1 MPDTDFR
8 KAMRESES
16 SGNAGILTDIGGGRT
31 VAGAYQ
37 FSKPRLTEYK
47 AATGEDFTQ
56 DEFLADEDL
65 QDRVMSWHEQ
75 DIINYAMDNGLDQYM
90 GQEIGGV
97 VVDPASIMAMAHLGG
112 RSGMRQFI
120 ETGGEYNPKDKFGTR
135 LSDYGKKF
143 SGLDPYGL
151 TPLRPQMRPE
161 GLLDAFQAP
170 AAEVVRPRMRP
181 QRGNM
186 Q

>member
-47 AATGEDFTQ
+47 AETGEDFTES
-56 DEFLADEDL
+56 EFLADEDL

-97 VVDPASIMAMAHLGG
+97 TVDPSSIMAMAHLGG

-120 ETGGEYNPKDKFGTR
+120 ETGGKYNPKDKFGTH
-135 LSDYGKKF
+135 LSDYGIKF

-161 GLLDAFQAP
+161 GLLPPVEAP
-170 AAEVVRPRMRP
+170 AMSTVRPRMRP
-181 QRGNM
+181 QRGILD
-186 Q
+186 